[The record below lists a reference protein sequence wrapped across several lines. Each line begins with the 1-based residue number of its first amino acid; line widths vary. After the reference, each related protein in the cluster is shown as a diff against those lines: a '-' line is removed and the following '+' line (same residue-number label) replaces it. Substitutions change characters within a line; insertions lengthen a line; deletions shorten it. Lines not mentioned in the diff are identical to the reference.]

1 MRHLILTLVLLLS
14 FGINS
19 NELVNTLNDLILK
32 DLNFNQKTLNFKTNK
47 VENSYGNI
55 RRSNELITINV
66 ESPFKERYKINKDYV
81 EIYDYD
87 FDETKTI
94 FLEDIDVKTL
104 DFLTKGIRSKD
115 IILIENKSL
124 TLKSSENELYIELI
138 DSKNFV
144 IKFKDNLGLQ
154 NLINFEVIS

>member
-94 FLEDIDVKTL
+94 FLKDIDVNTL
-104 DFLTKGIRSKD
+104 DFLTKGIRSRD

-124 TLKSSENELYIELI
+124 TLKSSENEIYIELI

-154 NLINFEVIS
+154 NLINVEVIS

>member
-32 DLNFNQKTLNFKTNK
+32 DLKFNQKTLNFKTNK

-55 RRSNELITINV
+55 RRSNKLITINI

-94 FLEDIDVKTL
+94 FLKDIDVNTL
-104 DFLTKGIRSKD
+104 DFLTKGIRSRD

-124 TLKSSENELYIELI
+124 TLKSSENEIYIELI

>member
-1 MRHLILTLVLLLS
+1 
-14 FGINS
+14 
-19 NELVNTLNDLILK
+19 VNTLNDLILK

-94 FLEDIDVKTL
+94 FLKDIDVKTL

-124 TLKSSENELYIELI
+124 TLKSSDNELYIELI

>member
-94 FLEDIDVKTL
+94 FLKDIDVKTL

-124 TLKSSENELYIELI
+124 TLKSSDNELYIELI
-138 DSKNFV
+138 DSKSFV

>member
-94 FLEDIDVKTL
+94 FLEDVDVKTL

-124 TLKSSENELYIELI
+124 TLKSSDNELYIELI

>member
-19 NELVNTLNDLILK
+19 NELVTTLNDLILK
-32 DLNFNQKTLNFKTNK
+32 DLKFNQKTLNFKTNK

-55 RRSNELITINV
+55 RRSNKLITINV

-94 FLEDIDVKTL
+94 FLKDIDVKTL

>member
-1 MRHLILTLVLLLS
+1 MRDIILTLVLLLS

-94 FLEDIDVKTL
+94 FLKDIDVKTL

>member
-94 FLEDIDVKTL
+94 FLKDIDVKTL
-104 DFLTKGIRSKD
+104 DFLTKGIRSRD

>member
-94 FLEDIDVKTL
+94 FLKDIDVKTL

-124 TLKSSENELYIELI
+124 TLKSSGNELYIELI

>member
-32 DLNFNQKTLNFKTNK
+32 DLKFNQKTLNFKTNK

-94 FLEDIDVKTL
+94 FLEDVDVKTL

-124 TLKSSENELYIELI
+124 TLKSSDNELYIELI
-138 DSKNFV
+138 YSKNFV

>member
-94 FLEDIDVKTL
+94 FLKDIDVKTL

>member
-55 RRSNELITINV
+55 RRSNKLITINV

-94 FLEDIDVKTL
+94 FLKDIDVKTL

-124 TLKSSENELYIELI
+124 TLKSSDNELYIELI

>member
-94 FLEDIDVKTL
+94 FLKDIDVNTL

-138 DSKNFV
+138 DAKNFV

>member
-55 RRSNELITINV
+55 RRSNELITINI

-94 FLEDIDVKTL
+94 FLKDIDVNTL
-104 DFLTKGIRSKD
+104 DFLTKGIRSRD

-124 TLKSSENELYIELI
+124 TLKSSENEIYIELI

>member
-1 MRHLILTLVLLLS
+1 MRHIILTLVLLLS

-55 RRSNELITINV
+55 RRSNKLITINV

-94 FLEDIDVKTL
+94 FLKDIGVKTL

-124 TLKSSENELYIELI
+124 TLKSSDNEIYIELI

>member
-55 RRSNELITINV
+55 RRSNKLITINV

-94 FLEDIDVKTL
+94 FLKDIDVNTL
-104 DFLTKGIRSKD
+104 DFLTKGIRSRD

-124 TLKSSENELYIELI
+124 TLKSSDNELYIELI

-144 IKFKDNLGLQ
+144 IKYKDSLGLQ
-154 NLINFEVIS
+154 NLINFEVIN

>member
-32 DLNFNQKTLNFKTNK
+32 DLKFNQKTLNFKTNK

-55 RRSNELITINV
+55 RRSNKLITINV

-94 FLEDIDVKTL
+94 FLKDIDVKTL

-124 TLKSSENELYIELI
+124 TLKSSDNELYIELI

>member
-55 RRSNELITINV
+55 RRSNELININV

-94 FLEDIDVKTL
+94 FLKDIDVNTL
-104 DFLTKGIRSKD
+104 DFLTKGIRSRD

-124 TLKSSENELYIELI
+124 TLKSSENEIYIELI

>member
-94 FLEDIDVKTL
+94 FLEDVDIKTL

>member
-14 FGINS
+14 FCINS

-94 FLEDIDVKTL
+94 FLKDIDVKTL

-124 TLKSSENELYIELI
+124 TLKSSDNELYIELI

>member
-19 NELVNTLNDLILK
+19 NELVNTLNDLNLK

-94 FLEDIDVKTL
+94 FLEDVDIKTL

-124 TLKSSENELYIELI
+124 TLKSSDNELYIELI

>member
-1 MRHLILTLVLLLS
+1 MRHIILTLVLLLS

-32 DLNFNQKTLNFKTNK
+32 DLKFNQKTLNFKTNK

-55 RRSNELITINV
+55 RRSNKLITINI

-94 FLEDIDVKTL
+94 FLKDIDVNTL
-104 DFLTKGIRSKD
+104 DFLTKGIRSRD

-124 TLKSSENELYIELI
+124 TLKSSENEIYIELI

>member
-1 MRHLILTLVLLLS
+1 MRNIILTLVLLLS

-94 FLEDIDVKTL
+94 FLKDIDVNTL
-104 DFLTKGIRSKD
+104 DFLTKGIRSRD

-124 TLKSSENELYIELI
+124 TLKSSENEIYIELI

>member
-32 DLNFNQKTLNFKTNK
+32 DLKFNQKTLNFKTNK

-94 FLEDIDVKTL
+94 FLKDIDVNTL
-104 DFLTKGIRSKD
+104 DFLTKGIRSRD

-124 TLKSSENELYIELI
+124 TLKSSENEIYIELI

>member
-32 DLNFNQKTLNFKTNK
+32 DLKFNQKTLNFKTNK

-55 RRSNELITINV
+55 RRSNKLITINV

-94 FLEDIDVKTL
+94 FLKDIDVKTL

-124 TLKSSENELYIELI
+124 TLKSSDNEIYIELI

>member
-94 FLEDIDVKTL
+94 FLKDIDVKTL

-115 IILIENKSL
+115 IILIKNKSL

>member
-32 DLNFNQKTLNFKTNK
+32 DLKFNQKTLNFKTNK

-55 RRSNELITINV
+55 RRSNKLITINV

-124 TLKSSENELYIELI
+124 TLKSSDNELYIELI

-154 NLINFEVIS
+154 NLINFEVTS

>member
-1 MRHLILTLVLLLS
+1 MRHIILTLVLLLS

-94 FLEDIDVKTL
+94 FLKDIDVKTL

-124 TLKSSENELYIELI
+124 TLKSSDNEIYIELI

>member
-94 FLEDIDVKTL
+94 FLKDIDVKTL

-124 TLKSSENELYIELI
+124 TLKSSDNELYIELI

-154 NLINFEVIS
+154 NLINFEVIN

>member
-55 RRSNELITINV
+55 RRSNELITINI

-94 FLEDIDVKTL
+94 FLKDIDVKTL

-124 TLKSSENELYIELI
+124 TLKSSDNELYIELI

>member
-94 FLEDIDVKTL
+94 FLEDVDIKTL

-124 TLKSSENELYIELI
+124 TLKSSDNELYIELI

>member
-94 FLEDIDVKTL
+94 FLEDVDIKTL

-138 DSKNFV
+138 DAKNFV

>member
-94 FLEDIDVKTL
+94 FLKDIDVNTL
-104 DFLTKGIRSKD
+104 DYLTKGIRSRD

-124 TLKSSENELYIELI
+124 TLKSSENEIYIELI
-138 DSKNFV
+138 DAKNFV

>member
-32 DLNFNQKTLNFKTNK
+32 DLKFNQKTLNFKTNK

-55 RRSNELITINV
+55 RRSNKLITINI

-94 FLEDIDVKTL
+94 FL
-104 DFLTKGIRSKD
+104 RD

-124 TLKSSENELYIELI
+124 TLKSSENEIYIELI

>member
-94 FLEDIDVKTL
+94 FLKDIDVKTL

-124 TLKSSENELYIELI
+124 TLKSSDNEIYIELI

>member
-32 DLNFNQKTLNFKTNK
+32 DLKFNQKTLNFKTNK

-55 RRSNELITINV
+55 RRSNKLITINV

-94 FLEDIDVKTL
+94 FLKDIDVKTL

>member
-32 DLNFNQKTLNFKTNK
+32 DLKFNQKTLNFKTNK

-55 RRSNELITINV
+55 RRSNKLITINV

-94 FLEDIDVKTL
+94 FLEDVDVKTL

-124 TLKSSENELYIELI
+124 TLKSSGNELYIELI

>member
-1 MRHLILTLVLLLS
+1 MRDIILTLVLLLS

-94 FLEDIDVKTL
+94 FLKDIDVKTL

-124 TLKSSENELYIELI
+124 TLKSSDNEIYIELI

>member
-32 DLNFNQKTLNFKTNK
+32 DLKFNQKTLNFKTNK

-94 FLEDIDVKTL
+94 FLKDIDVKTL

-124 TLKSSENELYIELI
+124 TLKSSGNELYIELI
-138 DSKNFV
+138 DSQNFV

-154 NLINFEVIS
+154 NLINFEVIN